1 MAANDVLNGS
11 VVANDVVRVIY
22 VATLGWY
29 DEMMALKLFEYSLT
43 I

>member
-22 VATLGWY
+22 FAILGWD
-29 DEMMALKLFEYSLT
+29 DELMALKSFEYSLT